1 MPAARGRRSSGVTS
15 YAESPSSDDE
25 PDATTRP
32 AKRARA
38 GDSDDDAGYK
48 KPAKKAKKPARKSR
62 VKPKGTDRF
71 TPLPLDP
78 LLEILRYVDAVSL
91 IHLRETSRTLY
102 RLLSGPDGAPIWSH
116 ALAEEGLPVLKAGLL
131 KPWQYAEIALWKRC
145 TNCTKTQ
152 FIPDFY
158 VLRRYCRVCR
168 KGTLFRL
175 DHLKKN
181 YPDAHPCTKLC
192 VLESHCK
199 SSVWFKPSRLTDEV
213 PSRHAFR
220 DDFEALDEY
229 LWSLQ
234 AQDDADS
241 SLRSAGRQNGTRK
254 TTTKRSPDAPL
265 PGSRVAKF
273 VKERQR
279 VKELV
284 EQDAKVAQS
293 HPSVA
298 GIRIQD
304 ED

>member
-1 MPAARGRRSSGVTS
+1 MPAARGRRSSVVTS

-25 PDATTRP
+25 TDVTTRP
-32 AKRARA
+32 AKRART
-38 GDSDDDAGYK
+38 GDSSDDDDDDDVSFSGARK
-48 KPAKKAKKPARKSR
+48 AKKKAKKPAKKSR
-62 VKPKGTDRF
+62 AKPKGTDRF

-78 LLEILRYVDAVSL
+78 LLEILRHVDAVSL

-131 KPWQYAEIALWKRC
+131 TPWQYAEIALWKRC
-145 TNCTKTQ
+145 TNCTGTQ

-192 VLESHCK
+192 VLASHCK
-199 SSVWFKPSRLTDEV
+199 FYVCC
-213 PSRHAFR
+213 HAFR
-220 DDFEALDEY
+220 DDFETLDEH

-241 SLRSAGRQNGTRK
+241 SLRPSGSRTITRK
-254 TTTKRSPDAPL
+254 TTTKRSPDEPL

-279 VKELV
+279 AKEFV

-293 HPSVA
+293 HRSVA
-298 GIRIQD
+298 GVRI
-304 ED
+304 